1 MKIIGPAS
9 EFYRARLTAVDATAE
24 PDFEWR
30 EDILYRTPLAEM
42 PEERTEW
49 VVEVVTLDAA
59 EEVTRVSRFD
69 DHDEA
74 RAFLDSVEED
84 LGELTKSQF
93 EQRHLSAE

>member
-1 MKIIGPAS
+1 V
-9 EFYRARLTAVDATAE
+9 RLTSVDATAE

-30 EDILYRTPLAEM
+30 EDILYRAPAAQM

-49 VVEVVTLDAA
+49 LIEAVTLDEA
-59 EEVTRVSRFD
+59 EAVTRIARFD
-69 DHDEA
+69 DYDEA

-93 EQRHLSAE
+93 EARHLSPE